1 MKSTSLFIASI
12 IILFIIT
19 GCGKETEKPV
29 VAQQQPT
36 AQQQVQRTVG
46 KVLEKIND
54 GEGYTFVLIGTGKE
68 KFWAAA
74 PEFRVRVGDMVSV
87 PEGTRMTNF
96 HNKPLNRDFD
106 AVVFVDTISPAP
118 SGKSASAPSAVVPAA
133 ATKSKVK

>member
-12 IILFIIT
+12 IIIFIIT

-29 VAQQQPT
+29 AAKQQQAAQQQAQGT
-36 AQQQVQRTVG
+36 AG

-54 GEGYTFVLIGTGKE
+54 GEGYTFVLIDTGKE

-74 PEFRVRVGDMVSV
+74 PEFKVSAGNMVVV
-87 PEGTRMTNF
+87 PEGTRMTGF

-106 AVVFVDTISPAP
+106 SVLFVDTITVASSGQPAP
-118 SGKSASAPSAVVPAA
+118 AQSAGTK
-133 ATKSKVK
+133 ATAMPPKVK